1 MGVELTAR
9 EYLVLEYLARRRG
22 QVVSRPEI
30 EAHIYDEQVD
40 PTSNVVD
47 SAVCSLRKKL
57 GVAGGTALIH
67 TRRGLGYVLEKNLTS
82 RTAS

>member
-30 EAHIYDEQVD
+30 EAHIYDEQVN
-40 PTSNVVD
+40 PMSNVVD
-47 SAVCSLRKKL
+47 SAICQLRKRM
-57 GVAGGTALIH
+57 GDTELIE
-67 TRRGLGYVLEKNLTS
+67 TRRGLGYVLAAEPLRGGS
-82 RTAS
+82 